1 MLVPLLYLDAAGID
15 SLYAQ
20 LQEQT
25 PVESTKKAE
34 AADKKAG
41 KLKPKLA
48 LGNILARLGLASFD
62 LEAELES
69 GREKKSATETKYA
82 IQTENKLAAVIKHL
96 HAAHLLTTD
105 INRALEIANEENCA
119 VFSRFSGTFDVY
131 GFISPSLS
139 RYWLEYVNR
148 TGMLTFQL
156 HNLTSVQM
164 GMSLEKT
171 RMGNP
176 MAPGEH
182 FIFITD
188 HGEGTIRLNVFGL
201 VYKSYIKPFAA
212 DWITQI
218 GPTISAVA

>member
-34 AADKKAG
+34 VADKKAG

-48 LGNILARLGLASFD
+48 LGNILAALGLASFD
-62 LEAELES
+62 LESELEL

-96 HAAHLLTTD
+96 DTAHLLTTEV
-105 INRALEIANEENCA
+105 NEALEIANRENCA

-131 GFISPSLS
+131 GFVAPERS
-139 RYWLEYVNR
+139 RYWLEYVNN

-156 HNLTSVQM
+156 HNQTNVQM

-176 MAPGEH
+176 MTPGEH
-182 FIFITD
+182 FIFITRN
-188 HGEGTIRLNVFGL
+188 GQGTIRLNVFGL

-212 DWITQI
+212 DWIMQI
-218 GPTISAVA
+218 GPSI